1 LEALKIRQGDTDDIL
16 SLIDLG
22 RAMHEESPRF
32 KDMDYDEEK
41 LLNLGVNLAEQGG
54 IFLAEKNGKP
64 VGMVLGMVTEHFFG
78 HDLMATDLAVYVH
91 PDHRGGTLVVRLIK
105 KFEAWA
111 FSMGAKIVSM
121 GVSTEVDAER
131 TSQLYKRLGYRMT
144 GCLAV
149 KERQT
154 HKVKEVER

>member
-1 LEALKIRQGDTDDIL
+1 LEVLKIRQGDTDDII
-16 SLIDLG
+16 SLISLG
-22 RAMHEESPRF
+22 REMHKESPRF
-32 KDMDYDEEK
+32 KGMDYDEEK
-41 LLNLGVNLAEQGG
+41 LIHLGIGLAEQGG

-64 VGMVLGMVTEHFFG
+64 IGMVLGMVTEHFFG

-111 FSMGAKIVSM
+111 FSMGAKVISM
-121 GVSTEVDAER
+121 GVSTEVEADR
-131 TSQLYKRLGYRMT
+131 TGQLYKRLGYRMT

-149 KERQT
+149 KERLV
-154 HKVKEVER
+154 HKVKEAK